1 MKTTLIV
8 ALIAG
13 AVLRSDAQTACGDD
27 VQESCSG
34 GLSNAFMGFDGEE
47 TMEQFC
53 PVVET
58 FFTCESDVGCDID
71 LSSLGMDAEDKANLV
86 LACKCGPC
94 IDGRKARRRP
104 VPPWQGQEGEEDSP
118 EFIAALCDALD
129 EWAQCQEDADIDCSP
144 LFEDDGDRVEDDM
157 SMDDVATMCA
167 AIADIDLDDIDMDCV
182 STCDTEEEPTCAQAD
197 TFFGTGECG
206 ETCGDA
212 TKMYLA
218 ASIGCDA
225 SAFANIDVDPDSDT
239 GMSAAGPSIV
249 LALVSSVFAYMGQQ

>member
-1 MKTTLIV
+1 
-8 ALIAG
+8 
-13 AVLRSDAQTACGDD
+13 
-27 VQESCSG
+27 
-34 GLSNAFMGFDGEE
+34 
-47 TMEQFC
+47 MEQIC

-58 FFTCESDVGCDID
+58 FSTCESDAGCDVS
-71 LSSLGMDAEDKANLV
+71 LSSFGMDAEDKANLV
-86 LACKCGPC
+86 LTCTCGPC
-94 IDGRKARRRP
+94 LEGLMGAFPMGRRALSASS
-104 VPPWQGQEGEEDSP
+104 PWGGRQLQEGEEDSP

-144 LFEDDGDRVEDDM
+144 LLEDDGEDEGEVEDDM
-157 SMDDVATMCA
+157 SMDDVATICA

-182 STCDTEEEPTCAQAD
+182 STCDTEEEPTCAQAG